1 MEHCLLFGGQGHLAR
16 TKLIPNLENQNVA
29 YTPISRKHKE
39 SVKHLY
45 DNENVVAYMSIP
57 TSFIRSHIEKY
68 EHDFERISP
77 LFVLEKPHGDSQ
89 ENFDEICEYLDS
101 QNYKYLF
108 NDHYMFKNWARD
120 LDHLSSSFPDIHTIQ
135 VDIKESGCIN
145 DRLDY
150 FESSG
155 ILLDMYQSHVMMIF
169 AKILSRIYPKD
180 SLVEILE
187 TLSETKYVV
196 MDSGKYPEYKGDQD
210 THVTIGMRYNKTT
223 LVCNLKKNAGKYNK
237 CIYLNSHS
245 NCQRIPLDD
254 SDGYDRVFANLRK
267 EKYDD
272 FMTKQQVDLLWRHI
286 EFNN

>member
-16 TKLIPNLENQNVA
+16 NKLIPNLESQNVA
-29 YTPISRKHKE
+29 YTPISRKQK
-39 SVKHLY
+39 VNVRHLY

-57 TSFIRSHIEKY
+57 TSFIKSHIEKY
-68 EHDFERISP
+68 EQDFERISP
-77 LFVLEKPHGDSQ
+77 LFVLEKPHGDSH
-89 ENFDEICEYLDS
+89 ENFHEICEYLDS

-120 LDHLSSSFPDIHTIQ
+120 LDHLSSSFPDLHTIQ
-135 VDIKESGCIN
+135 VDIKETGCIN
-145 DRLDY
+145 DRLEY

-169 AKILSRIYPKD
+169 AKLLSRIYPKD
-180 SLVEILE
+180 SLIEILE
-187 TLSETKYVV
+187 TLSKTKYVV
-196 MDSGKYPEYKGDQD
+196 MNSGKYPEYKGVQD
-210 THVTIGMRYNKTT
+210 TYVTLGLRYKNTT
-223 LVCNLKKNAGKYNK
+223 LVSNLKKNAHQ
-237 CIYLNSHS
+237 HS
-245 NCQRIPLDD
+245 KGIHLYTDSVCKRIPLDD

-286 EFNN
+286 EFNK